1 VLVLV
6 LSAAV
11 LVIVIDLS
19 IIRRA
24 LLGDTIEFHRHPSQH
39 RHDPVQHHFHLSII
53 LNLDAFGPHQ
63 NILNC
68 GTLQS

>member
-1 VLVLV
+1 V

-24 LLGDTIEFHRHPSQH
+24 LLADTIELHSHPCQQ
-39 RHDPVQHHFHLSII
+39 RHDPVQHRFHRSVI
-53 LNLDAFGPHQ
+53 LKLDAFGPHL
-63 NILNC
+63 NILNY
-68 GTLQS
+68 GTLHN

>member
-1 VLVLV
+1 VLV

-11 LVIVIDLS
+11 LVIVIDPS

-24 LLGDTIEFHRHPSQH
+24 LLGDTIESHRHPSQH
-39 RHDPVQHHFHLSII
+39 RHDPVQHRFNRSII
-53 LNLDAFGPHQ
+53 LQLDAFGPHL

-68 GTLQS
+68 GTLQG

>member
-1 VLVLV
+1 MLV

-24 LLGDTIEFHRHPSQH
+24 LLGDTIELHRHPNQH
-39 RHDPVQHHFHLSII
+39 RHHPVQHRFHRSVI
-53 LNLDAFGPHQ
+53 LKLDAFGPHL
-63 NILNC
+63 NILNY
-68 GTLQS
+68 GTLHN

>member
-1 VLVLV
+1 VLV

-24 LLGDTIEFHRHPSQH
+24 PLGDIIESHRHPSQH
-39 RHDPVQHHFHLSII
+39 YHDPVQHRFYFSII
-53 LNLDAFGPHQ
+53 LNLDAFGPHL
-63 NILNC
+63 NILNY

>member
-1 VLVLV
+1 M

-11 LVIVIDLS
+11 LVIVIDLG

-24 LLGDTIEFHRHPSQH
+24 LLGDIIESHRHPSQH
-39 RHDPVQHHFHLSII
+39 RHDPVQYHFHLSII

-63 NILNC
+63 NILNRS
-68 GTLQS
+68 TLQS

>member
-1 VLVLV
+1 V

-24 LLGDTIEFHRHPSQH
+24 LLGDTLELLRHPSQH
-39 RHDPVQHHFHLSII
+39 RHDPVLHRFHRSVI
-53 LNLDAFGPHQ
+53 LNLDAFGPHL